1 MDRSFVDAIPVAVPK
16 PKVKRSKSTFEG
28 FVEKLEEKMEP
39 KQMIMV
45 PLAWRPSV
53 YPSVRPSM

>member
-1 MDRSFVDAIPVAVPK
+1 MDRSFFDAIPVAVPK

-28 FVEKLEEKMEP
+28 LVEKLEAKMEP

-45 PLAWRPSV
+45 PLAWKPSG
-53 YPSVRPSM
+53 YQ